1 MTKTSQTT
9 DANQT
14 SDTPDTPENLI
25 KMLAGK
31 HKRARLGHP
40 WIFSNEIEMTQTVK
54 VLPAGSAVRFIDAS
68 GASLGTGFFNPHSLI
83 AGRLMSRDGEPI
95 DRTLINTRLG
105 RALAL
110 RERLF
115 AAPYYRLIHAE
126 ADGLP
131 GLIVDRYGAY
141 LVIEANTA
149 GMDRMLDEV
158 IGAIQSLLAP
168 KGIFLKGDGAARR
181 QEGLEPNSRWI
192 GEQPPGPLRIVEG
205 GVTFFADPDSG
216 QKTGWFFDQA
226 ANRALVA
233 RYANGGSVLDL
244 YCYLGG
250 FALQAAAAG
259 ATSVTAIDRSEPA
272 LDLAA
277 QSAALNGMAAR
288 CTFRRAKA
296 FDEME
301 RLAGDSQTFD
311 IVVADPP
318 AFVKSRKDIKAGARG
333 YRKMVRLA
341 APLVAQG
348 ALLFVA
354 SCSHHVDTTLFA
366 EQVRRGLSDARRD
379 ARILHSGGAG
389 PDHPVHPHLAE
400 SSYLKYQ
407 LLQLD

>member
-1 MTKTSQTT
+1 MT
-9 DANQT
+9 
-14 SDTPDTPENLI
+14 ENSITL
-25 KMLAGK
+25 LAGK

-40 WIFSNEIEMTQTVK
+40 WIFSNEIDMTPDAK
-54 VLPAGSAVRFIDAS
+54 ALSPGSAVRFMDAS

-83 AGRLMSRDGEPI
+83 AGRLMSRDGDPI
-95 DRTLINTRLG
+95 NRALIGTRLG

-115 AAPYYRLIHAE
+115 AAPYYRLVHAE

-149 GMDRMLDEV
+149 GMVRMLDDV
-158 IGAIQSLLAP
+158 IGAAQSLLAP
-168 KGIFLKGDGAARR
+168 KAILLKGDGAARR
-181 QEGLEPNSRWI
+181 QEGLEPDSRWI
-192 GEQPPGPLRIVEG
+192 GERPPGPLQIVEG
-205 GVTFFADPDSG
+205 GVTYLADPQSG

-233 RYANGGSVLDL
+233 RYAKGGSVLDL

-259 ATSVTAIDRSEPA
+259 AKSVTAIDRSEPA
-272 LDLAA
+272 LALAA
-277 QSAALNGMAAR
+277 QSAALNGLAAR
-288 CTFRRAKA
+288 CIFRRAKA
-296 FDEME
+296 FEEME
-301 RLAGDSQTFD
+301 RLAGDGQNFD
-311 IVVADPP
+311 MVAVDPP
-318 AFVKSRKDIKAGARG
+318 AFVKSRKDLKAGARG

-348 ALLFVA
+348 GLLFVA
-354 SCSHHVDTTLFA
+354 SCSHHVDASLFA
-366 EQVRRGLSDARRD
+366 EQVRRGLSDAGREG
-379 ARILHSGGAG
+379 RILHGGGAG
-389 PDHPVHPHLAE
+389 PDHPVHPYLPE
-400 SSYLKYQ
+400 SAYLKYQ

>member
-1 MTKTSQTT
+1 MT
-9 DANQT
+9 
-14 SDTPDTPENLI
+14 ENII
-25 KMLAGK
+25 KLLAGK

-40 WIFSNEIEMTQTVK
+40 WIFSNEIEMTQAAK
-54 VLPAGSAVRFIDAS
+54 ALPPGSAARFIDAS
-68 GASLGTGFFNPHSLI
+68 GASLGAGFFNPHSLI
-83 AGRLMSRDGEPI
+83 AGRLLSRNGAPI
-95 DRTLINTRLG
+95 GRALIETRLG

-115 AAPYYRLIHAE
+115 TAPYYRLVHAE

-131 GLIVDRYGAY
+131 GLIVDRYGDY
-141 LVIEANTA
+141 LVIEANSA
-149 GMDRMLDEV
+149 GMDRLLDEV
-158 IGAIQSLLAP
+158 TGAAQSLLAP
-168 KGIFLKGDGAARR
+168 KGILLKGDGTARR
-181 QEGLEPNSRWI
+181 QEGLEPDSRWV
-192 GEQPPGPLRIVEG
+192 GERPPGPLRIVEG
-205 GVTFFADPDSG
+205 GVTFLADPDSG

-233 RYANGGSVLDL
+233 RYAKGGSVLDL

-277 QSAALNGMAAR
+277 QSAAFNGLAAR
-288 CTFRRAKA
+288 CEFRRAKA

-301 RLAGDSQTFD
+301 RLAGEGRIFD

-318 AFVKSRKDIKAGARG
+318 AFVKSRKDLKAGARG

-348 ALLFVA
+348 GLLFAA
-354 SCSHHVDTTLFA
+354 SCSHHVDAALFA
-366 EQVRRGLSDARRD
+366 EQVRRGLSDAGREG
-379 ARILHSGGAG
+379 RILHSGGAG
-389 PDHPVHPHLAE
+389 PDHPVHPHLPE
-400 SSYLKYQ
+400 SAYLKYQ

>member
-1 MTKTSQTT
+1 MT
-9 DANQT
+9 
-14 SDTPDTPENLI
+14 ENII

-40 WIFSNEIEMTQTVK
+40 WIYSNEIEMTQAAK
-54 VLPAGSAVRFIDAS
+54 ALPPGSAVRFIDAS

-83 AGRLMSRDGEPI
+83 AGRLLSRDGAPI
-95 DRTLINTRLG
+95 DRALIETRLS

-110 RERLF
+110 RERLYD
-115 AAPYYRLIHAE
+115 APYYRLIHAE

-131 GLIVDRYGAY
+131 GLIIDRFGAY

-149 GMDRMLDEV
+149 GMDRMIDEI
-158 IGAIQSLLAP
+158 IGAAQSLLAP
-168 KGIFLKGDGAARR
+168 EGILLKGDGAARR
-181 QEGLEPNSRWI
+181 QEGLEPDSRWV
-192 GEQPPGPLRIVEG
+192 GERPPEPLRIIEG
-205 GVTFFADPDSG
+205 GVTFLADPHSG

-233 RYANGGSVLDL
+233 RYAAAGATVLDL

-259 ATSVTAIDRSEPA
+259 AQSVTAIDSSEPA
-272 LDLAA
+272 LGLAEQA
-277 QSAALNGMAAR
+277 AALNGLAER

-296 FDEME
+296 FDEMQ
-301 RLAGDSQTFD
+301 RLAGEDQCFD
-311 IVVADPP
+311 MVVADPP
-318 AFVKSRKDIKAGARG
+318 AFVKSRKDLKVGARG

-348 ALLFVA
+348 GLLFVA
-354 SCSHHVDTTLFA
+354 SCSHHVDAALFA
-366 EQVRRGLSDARRD
+366 EQVRRGLSDSGRD
-379 ARILHSGGAG
+379 ARILHAGGAG
-389 PDHPVHPHLAE
+389 PDHPVHPHLPE
-400 SSYLKYQ
+400 SAYLKFQ

>member
-1 MTKTSQTT
+1 MT
-9 DANQT
+9 
-14 SDTPDTPENLI
+14 ENII

-40 WIFSNEIEMTQTVK
+40 WIYSNEIEMTPDAK
-54 VLPAGSAVRFIDAS
+54 ALPPGSAVRFIDAS
-68 GASLGTGFFNPHSLI
+68 DASLGTGFFNPHSLI
-83 AGRLMSRDGEPI
+83 AGRLLSRDGAPI
-95 DRTLINTRLG
+95 DRALIETRLS

-110 RERLF
+110 RERLYD
-115 AAPYYRLIHAE
+115 APYYRLVHAE

-131 GLIVDRYGAY
+131 GLIIDRFGAY

-149 GMDRMLDEV
+149 GMERMIDEI
-158 IGAIQSLLAP
+158 IGAAQSLLAP
-168 KGIFLKGDGAARR
+168 IGILLKGDGTARR
-181 QEGLEPNSRWI
+181 QEGLEPDSRWV
-192 GEQPPGPLRIVEG
+192 GERPPEPLRIIEG
-205 GVTFFADPDSG
+205 GVTFLADPHSG
-216 QKTGWFFDQA
+216 QKTGWFFDQT

-233 RYANGGSVLDL
+233 RYAAGGATVLDL

-250 FALQAAAAG
+250 FALQAATAG
-259 ATSVTAIDRSEPA
+259 AQSVTAIDRSEPA

-277 QSAALNGMAAR
+277 QSAALNDLTER

-301 RLAGDSQTFD
+301 RLAGEDQCFD
-311 IVVADPP
+311 MVVADPP
-318 AFVKSRKDIKAGARG
+318 AFVKSRKDLKVGARG

-348 ALLFVA
+348 GLLFVA
-354 SCSHHVDTTLFA
+354 SCSHHVDAALFA

-389 PDHPVHPHLAE
+389 PDHPVHPHLPE
-400 SSYLKYQ
+400 SAYLKFQ

>member
-1 MTKTSQTT
+1 MTE
-9 DANQT
+9 
-14 SDTPDTPENLI
+14 DTLI
-25 KMLAGK
+25 KILAGK

-40 WIFSNEIEMTQTVK
+40 WIYSNEIEMTPSVK
-54 VLPAGSAVRFIDAS
+54 ALPPGSAVRFVDAS

-83 AGRLMSRDGEPI
+83 AGRLMSREGDPI
-95 DRTLINTRLG
+95 DRALIETRLG

-115 AAPYYRLIHAE
+115 TAPYYRLAHAE

-131 GLIVDRYGAY
+131 GLIIDRYGEY

-149 GMDRMLDEV
+149 GMNRMLDEV
-158 IGAIQSLLAP
+158 IGAAQSLLAP
-168 KGIFLKGDGAARR
+168 KAILLKGDGAARR
-181 QEGLEPNSRWI
+181 QEGLEPDSHWI
-192 GEQPPGPLRIVEG
+192 GERPPGPLQIVEG
-205 GVTFFADPDSG
+205 GVTFLADPDGG
-216 QKTGWFFDQA
+216 QKTGWFFDQT

-233 RYANGGSVLDL
+233 RYAAGTTVLDL

-259 ATSVTAIDRSEPA
+259 ATSVTAIDRSEAA

-277 QSAALNGMAAR
+277 QSAALNGLETH

-301 RLAGDSQTFD
+301 RLAGAGENFD

-318 AFVKSRKDIKAGARG
+318 AFVKSRKDLKAGARG

-341 APLVAQG
+341 APLVSQG
-348 ALLFVA
+348 GLLFAA
-354 SCSHHVDTTLFA
+354 SCSHHVDATLFA
-366 EQVRRGLSDARRD
+366 EQVRRGLSDAGRQG
-379 ARILHSGGAG
+379 RILHSGGAG
-389 PDHPVHPHLAE
+389 PDHPVHPHLPE
-400 SSYLKYQ
+400 SAYLKYQ